1 MGLIIVESPT
11 KARTFNRFLKGKDY
25 FVYATMG
32 HIRDLPE
39 NELAIDYQNNF
50 LPKYQIIKNKHKIVD
65 ALKKLAL
72 KNNEIIIAT
81 DMDREGESIGYH
93 AAYIFGF
100 VKENWPD
107 FEIVSNKNHLKR
119 IIFHEITPK
128 AIEEALANPTLIRTN
143 LVKAQQARRILDR
156 IVGYELSPLLWKKTG
171 KNWLSAGR
179 VQTVALRIIV
189 EREKEIE
196 NFPIEE
202 YFEISGLFQFDK
214 NDSEENLIKAKLLA
228 KNGQSYYLK
237 KKVSLFTG
245 DYTYSLTTISKE
257 LVEKIKIDLQ
267 NDTFYIKEINKK
279 TEKRYPPP
287 PFTTSILQQEAFSHY
302 GFSSKLTMK
311 LAQDLYESGL
321 ITYHR
326 TDSFNLNSNFI
337 FKTRDFIKKK
347 YGENYLSN
355 SPRNYKTKSKLAQEA
370 HEAIRPTKLTS
381 ITKFTSVN
389 HKKLYQ
395 LIFNRTIATQMKEAE
410 YDVYEFKIN
419 SQKGYE
425 FQSVIK
431 NLIFDGFLKVLNPN
445 IKENQKK
452 IFKFEEND
460 KLFLKEVYEEKKQ
473 TQPPDRY
480 NEGSLIK
487 VLEEK
492 GIGRP
497 STYANIISLI
507 QDKHYVEKRNRY
519 FVPTQLG
526 RSICEYLANSFSKI
540 FDLNFTAKME
550 ESLDDI
556 ANGNQDLLKVLRD
569 FYSPFRNT
577 LMEEKDNI
585 SIINVEEKI
594 HEKCPLCGAD
604 LLIRYSKY
612 GKFIACSNYPQCQY
626 HRQFKNF
633 VDNYYC
639 PLCHGRVIVKYTK
652 NKKKFFG
659 CENYPK
665 CKWSSWR
672 LNEAK
677 KEAGSNS

>member
-11 KARTFNRFLKGKDY
+11 KARTFNRFLKGRDY

-39 NELAIDYQNNF
+39 NELAIDYQKNF

-93 AAYIFGF
+93 VAYILGF

-107 FEIVSNKNHLKR
+107 FEIISNKNHLKR

-128 AIEEALANPTLIRTN
+128 ALEEALANPTLIRTN

-237 KKVSLFTG
+237 KKISLFTG
-245 DYTYSLTTISKE
+245 DYTYSLTIISKE
-257 LVEKIKIDLQ
+257 LAEKIKTDLQ

-326 TDSFNLNSNFI
+326 TDSFNLNNNFI

-347 YGENYLSN
+347 YGEDYLSN

-381 ITKFTSVN
+381 ITKFPSVN

-452 IFKFEEND
+452 ISKFKEND
-460 KLFLKEVYEEKKQ
+460 QLFLKEVYEEKKQ

-487 VLEEK
+487 ILEEK

-497 STYANIISLI
+497 STYAAIISLI

-526 RSICEYLANSFSKI
+526 RSICEYLSSSFSKI

-550 ESLDDI
+550 KSLDDI
-556 ANGNQDLLKVLRD
+556 ANGDEDLLKVLKD
-569 FYSPFRNT
+569 FYLPFKNT
-577 LMEEKDNI
+577 LVEEKGNI

-594 HEKCPLCGAD
+594 NEKCPLCGAD
-604 LLIRYSKY
+604 LVIRYSKY

-626 HRQFKNF
+626 RRQFKNF

-639 PLCHGRVIVKYTK
+639 PLCHGKVIVKYTK

-677 KEAGSNS
+677 KEGSSNS